1 MIYTWMGNQN
11 NNILILDRR
20 DDVSQTTVTTV
31 VKVTTLYISEL

>member
-20 DDVSQTTVTTV
+20 DDVSQTTVV
-31 VKVTTLYISEL
+31 NVTTLYSSEL